1 VTRRNT
7 KDLAALA
14 GMFPDAVA
22 TWRDLLRLGVHQ
34 ALPSRKCQPGGGW
47 TRLLT
52 GVYLLTGGSPTRRQM
67 VRAALLRAGP
77 GSALTGVE
85 AAHRHGVRRLP
96 ADRSVHVLVPN
107 ARALAS
113 QSFMVVE
120 RSRRPWSAHLADGFP
135 LVSVERALVDAARR
149 EQQLDV
155 VRAMLA
161 DGLQRGLCTV
171 ASLTHEVAVRRLRGT
186 AIVRTVLA
194 EVSDGVRSAAE
205 AWARAM
211 VRGSGLPAPTWN
223 VALHTVD
230 GRSLGVMDAWWDD
243 VGLAWEIDS
252 LEFHLTPDGYARTM
266 RKHSTLAAAGVLVV
280 HTVPSQLQRD
290 TAAVL
295 RDLTAAHASA
305 AGRPRPPVRATPH
318 Q

>member
-1 VTRRNT
+1 
-7 KDLAALA
+7 
-14 GMFPDAVA
+14 MFPDAVA
-22 TWRDLLRLGVHQ
+22 TWTALLRLGVPQ
-34 ALPSRKCQPGGGW
+34 GLPARKCQPGGGW

-52 GVYLLTGGSPTRRQM
+52 GVYLVTGGSPTRRQM

-77 GSALTGVE
+77 GAALTGLE

-96 ADRSVHVLVPN
+96 GNSSVHVLVPN

-120 RSRRPWSAHLADGFP
+120 RSRRPWSIHLTDGFP
-135 LVSVERALVDAARR
+135 MVSVERALVDAARR
-149 EQQLDV
+149 QQQLDV

-171 ASLTHEVAVRRLRGT
+171 SSLTDEVAVRRLRGT
-186 AIVRTVLA
+186 AIVRTVLS
-194 EVSDGVRSAAE
+194 EVDDGVRSVAE
-205 AWARAM
+205 AWAHSL
-211 VRGSGLPAPTWN
+211 VQGSGLPKPAWN
-223 VALHTVD
+223 VALHTA
-230 GRSLGVMDAWWDD
+230 GGQSLGVMDAWWDD

-252 LEFHLTPDGYARTM
+252 LEFHLTPEGYTRTM
-266 RKHSTLAAAGVLVV
+266 RKHSALAAAGVLVV

-305 AGRPRPPVRATPH
+305 AARPRPPVKATH